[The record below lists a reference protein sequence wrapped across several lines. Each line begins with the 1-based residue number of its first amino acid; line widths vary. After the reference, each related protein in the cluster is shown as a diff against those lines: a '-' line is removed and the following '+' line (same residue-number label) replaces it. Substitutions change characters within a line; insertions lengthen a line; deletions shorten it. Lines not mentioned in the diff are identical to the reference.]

1 MTNWGFLNRDLPLL
15 QGKSLCLKN
24 ERGLVPKIVKRGAN
38 RKKKS
43 SSAGVHSCHAVYQK
57 VLQTET
63 NHVTKS
69 IDHAQVGKTSSK
81 EQ

>member
-15 QGKSLCLKN
+15 QGKSLCSKN
-24 ERGLVPKIVKRGAN
+24 EQGLVPKIVKRGAN
-38 RKKKS
+38 RKKNRPVQVRIPATLSTRKF
-43 SSAGVHSCHAVYQK
+43 YRQ
-57 VLQTET
+57 T